1 MLESINERVMIIK
14 NDKEQ
19 INIFINDYTPFII
32 AYCNKSLKRYID
44 TNNDDEYSIA
54 LMAFYEAIRSYDI
67 SKGSFFSYAQRV
79 IKFRLIDYYRKNK
92 ALLNER
98 SIEEDK
104 KNKDKFFL
112 NKSIENYENQDVS
125 YLRKLE
131 VENLIGELSK
141 YNITFEELIKVS
153 PRWKSTRKQY
163 NKIINYIIKDRD
175 IIEEIYLNNKIPI
188 VKIQK
193 NTNIPRK
200 TIERSR
206 KYIISVLI
214 ILLGDY
220 QYIREYINLEV
231 WYEKSLSGRNKW

>member
-1 MLESINERVMIIK
+1 MLENINEQVMIIK
-14 NDKEQ
+14 NDKER
-19 INIFINDYTPFII
+19 INLFINDYKQFII

-44 TNNDDEYSIA
+44 IKNDDEYSIA
-54 LMAFYEAIRSYDI
+54 IMAFYESIKSYDI

-92 ALLNER
+92 TLLNEK

-104 KNKDKFFL
+104 ENKDKFFL
-112 NKSIENYENQDVS
+112 NQSIENYEKQDIL

-131 VENLIGELSK
+131 IESLIGELSQ
-141 YNITFEELIKVS
+141 YNITFKDLIKAS
-153 PRWKSTRKQY
+153 PKWKSTRKQY
-163 NKIINYIIKDRD
+163 NEIINYILKNRD
-175 IIEEIYLNNKIPI
+175 IIEEICLNNKIPI
-188 VKIQK
+188 AKIQK

-231 WYEKSLSGRNKW
+231 